1 MSDKTVFRIVTVV
14 SIFVFAVVVILNRK
28 ILPQPEIMPGF
39 VQYLPP
45 LNAFIN
51 GTCAVLLLLSLWA
64 IKNKKISLHKKINLT
79 AFFLSSIFLVSYI
92 LAHFFMPDVKYGD
105 LNHNGV
111 LEEAE
116 KAAVSGLRGT
126 YLIILTSHIIL
137 AAGVL
142 PVILLSFWYGLKNEV
157 VKHKKI
163 VRFAYPIWL
172 YVTITGVVVYLMVK
186 SYYPF

>member
-1 MSDKTVFRIVTVV
+1 MSDKTVFRIVTAV

-28 ILPQPEIMPGF
+28 ILPQPEVMPDF

-45 LNAFIN
+45 LNAFLN
-51 GTCAVLLLLSLWA
+51 GTCAVLLLFSLWA

-79 AFFLSSIFLVSYI
+79 AFMLSSIFLVSYI

-105 LNHNGV
+105 LDHNGV
-111 LEEAE
+111 LDEAE
-116 KAAVSGLRGT
+116 TAAAGSRGI
-126 YLIILTSHIIL
+126 YLVILTTHIIL
-137 AAGVL
+137 AALVL

-157 VKHKKI
+157 QKHKKI
-163 VRFAYPIWL
+163 VRYTYPFWL

-186 SYYPF
+186 PYYPF

>member
-1 MSDKTVFRIVTVV
+1 MSDKAVFRIVAAV

-28 ILPQPEIMPGF
+28 ILPQPGIMPGF

-51 GTCAVLLLLSLWA
+51 GTCTILLLFSLWA

-92 LAHFFMPDVKYGD
+92 LTHFFMPDVKFGD
-105 LNHNGV
+105 SDHNGI
-111 LEEAE
+111 LDEAE
-116 KAAVSGLRGT
+116 KATAGNRSF

-142 PVILLSFWYGLKNEV
+142 PIILLSFWYGLKNEV
-157 VKHKKI
+157 TKHKKI
-163 VRFAYPIWL
+163 VRFTYPVWL

-186 SYYPF
+186 PYYPF

>member
-1 MSDKTVFRIVTVV
+1 MSDKAVFRIVTAV

-28 ILPQPEIMPGF
+28 ILPQPETLPGF

-51 GTCAVLLLLSLWA
+51 GTCSVLLLLSLWA
-64 IKNKKISLHKKINLT
+64 IKNKNVALHKRINLS
-79 AFFLSSIFLVSYI
+79 AFFLSAIFLVSYI

-105 LNHNGV
+105 LNHDGV
-111 LEEAE
+111 LDDAE
-116 KAAVSGLRGT
+116 KAGASMRGF
-126 YLIILTSHIIL
+126 YLIILTTHIIL

-142 PVILLSFWYGLKNEV
+142 PLILLSFWYGLKNEV
-157 VKHKKI
+157 IKHKKI
-163 VRFAYPIWL
+163 VRFTYPLWL
-172 YVTITGVVVYLMVK
+172 YVTITGVVVYLMVR